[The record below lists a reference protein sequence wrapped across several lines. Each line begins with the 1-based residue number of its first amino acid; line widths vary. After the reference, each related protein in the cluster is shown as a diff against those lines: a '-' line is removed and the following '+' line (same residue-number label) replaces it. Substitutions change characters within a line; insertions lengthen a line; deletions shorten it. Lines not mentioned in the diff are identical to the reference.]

1 MAVPER
7 AEAFLPARMAAQA
20 GKRDVPVPFHNSVVL
35 DPFICRM
42 LPLVDGSRD
51 RDALAAAMGSI
62 AAADSAD
69 MPAASGRGDLGPEQ
83 LARLVDEALE
93 QLLRAGLLVD

>member
-1 MAVPER
+1 
-7 AEAFLPARMAAQA
+7 
-20 GKRDVPVPFHNSVVL
+20 
-35 DPFICRM
+35 
-42 LPLVDGSRD
+42 
-51 RDALAAAMGSI
+51 MGSI